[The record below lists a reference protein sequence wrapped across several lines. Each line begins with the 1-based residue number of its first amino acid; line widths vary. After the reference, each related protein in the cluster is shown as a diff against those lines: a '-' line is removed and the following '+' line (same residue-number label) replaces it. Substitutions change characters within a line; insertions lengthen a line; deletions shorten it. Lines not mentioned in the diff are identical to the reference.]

1 MRRRTVHAGAVPA
14 EGAVLGETMI
24 PAGTVLLLPVRVVYE
39 VEQTEGAFVCVE
51 AIEGGRRMLVRL
63 ADLKATEERPDAAG

>member
-39 VEQTEGAFVCVE
+39 IEQTDGAFVCVE
-51 AIEGGRRMLVRL
+51 QTDGGHRMLVRL
-63 ADLKATEERPDAAG
+63 ADLKTTDEAK

>member
-1 MRRRTVHAGAVPA
+1 MT
-14 EGAVLGETMI
+14 TI

-39 VEQTEGAFVCVE
+39 VEQTDGAFVCVE

-63 ADLKATEERPDAAG
+63 ADLKATKEIDAGGDAI

>member
-1 MRRRTVHAGAVPA
+1 MTTIHNMEDRKSDFTFSCA
-14 EGAVLGETMI
+14 TI

-39 VEQTEGAFVCVE
+39 IEQTDGAFVCVE

-63 ADLKATEERPDAAG
+63 ADLKTTDEAK